1 MPRAPRGIRERRL
14 ARFLRHKEETE
25 ANITRLD
32 ELVER
37 IRNEEAVAL
46 DDEEAKRYIAT
57 RLNLEASLSDA
68 RAFLLR
74 TTKAIEKERE
84 WLARYDAEEEQQD
97 DSGDESDTQ
106 EEEAHDSYQRATE
119 NTITDAEK
127 ALASAGARGSRE
139 NVAGYHSLLRLVA
152 SGRTPE
158 VTLGD
163 LDSAMRHY
171 AKLCKQ
177 VSLMPAEERLKAALL
192 SALKQ
197 VDKRLVELRFVW
209 DRLRRL

>member
-1 MPRAPRGIRERRL
+1 MPRAPREVRERRL

-25 ANITRLD
+25 VNIGRLE
-32 ELVER
+32 ELLER

-46 DDEEAKRYIAT
+46 DDQEAKRYIAT
-57 RLNLEASLSDA
+57 RLNLEAGLSDA

-74 TTKAIEKERE
+74 TTKAVEKEQE
-84 WLARYDAEEEQQD
+84 WLARYDEEQQQD
-97 DSGDESDTQ
+97 DSGDDSDTQ
-106 EEEAHDSYQRATE
+106 DEEDHDTYQRTAQ

-127 ALASAGARGSRE
+127 ALADGDAKR
-139 NVAGYHSLLRLVA
+139 VAPAPYHTLLRLVA
-152 SGRTPE
+152 SGRTSE

-163 LDSAMRHY
+163 IDSAMRRY

-177 VSLMPAEERLKAALL
+177 PSIMPAEERLRSALL

-197 VDKRLVELRFVW
+197 VDKRMVELRFVW

>member
-1 MPRAPRGIRERRL
+1 MPRAPREVRERRL

-25 ANITRLD
+25 ANITRLE
-32 ELVER
+32 ELLER
-37 IRNEEAVAL
+37 IRNEEAVAQ
-46 DDEEAKRYIAT
+46 DDQEAKRYIAT
-57 RLNLEASLSDA
+57 RLNLEAGLSDA

-74 TTKAIEKERE
+74 TTKAVEKEQE
-84 WLARYDAEEEQQD
+84 WLARYDEEDQQD
-97 DSGDESDTQ
+97 DSGDDSDVQ
-106 EEEAHDSYQRATE
+106 DEEDHDTYQRTAQ
-119 NTITDAEK
+119 NTISDAEK
-127 ALASAGARGSRE
+127 ALALAEADTRRDTP
-139 NVAGYHSLLRLVA
+139 APYHTLLRLVA

-163 LDSAMRHY
+163 IDSAMRRY

-177 VSLMPAEERLKAALL
+177 PSIMPAEERLKAALL

-197 VDKRLVELRFVW
+197 VDKRMVELRFVW